1 MPTTTLT
8 YQFTNEGP
16 IALERALF
24 CLECELIF
32 AGTASCPRCTG
43 EAVWP
48 LAEWLHPLRPGEA
61 VSKREERF
69 VNDSQYDMTSHYER

>member
-1 MPTTTLT
+1 MPTTALS
-8 YQFTNEGP
+8 YRVYSEGQ

-32 AGTASCPRCTG
+32 AGTACCPRCTS

-48 LAEWLHPLRPGEA
+48 LAEWVHPTRLVETI
-61 VSKREERF
+61 SKQEGSP
-69 VNDSQYDMTSHYER
+69 VDMSHSGRYLSE